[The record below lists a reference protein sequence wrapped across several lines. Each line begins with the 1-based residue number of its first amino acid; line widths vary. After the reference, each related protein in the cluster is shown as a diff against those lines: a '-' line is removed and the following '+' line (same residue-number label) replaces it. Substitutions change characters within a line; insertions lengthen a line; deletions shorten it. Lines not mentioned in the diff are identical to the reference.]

1 MGAARM
7 PPLFLEQ
14 ARCGAEFMSD
24 CSTIRVMRETH
35 EAPIG
40 IGERLLA
47 AGGANLYG
55 EANFRVVW
63 GGSRLTWMGGRW
75 TDRDEN
81 GNVIREVIE
90 SRRVPKY
97 LPVERW
103 HIERWMPAESYGSP
117 EQWCE
122 QTTEIEDGIRI
133 AALGPYPSR
142 GEYEHCF
149 TLQTP
154 GGEYLALSP
163 AACDWIVRA
172 VEWAKRQPRREQ
184 GGAIA
189 AREARRDRDWNRSAD
204 DLLDDAGPVFT
215 GAPFVTSAG

>member
-1 MGAARM
+1 MM
-7 PPLFLEQ
+7 TT
-14 ARCGAEFMSD
+14 S
-24 CSTIRVMRETH
+24 STIRVVRETH
-35 EAPIG
+35 EAPAG
-40 IGERLLA
+40 IGQRLLA
-47 AGGANLYG
+47 AGGCNSYG

-117 EQWCE
+117 EHWYA

-149 TLQTP
+149 TLATP
-154 GGEYLALSP
+154 GGEFMALSP

-172 VEWAKRQPRREQ
+172 VEWAKRQPRRER

-189 AREARRDRDWNRSAD
+189 SREARRDRDWNSEAD
-204 DLLDDAGPVFT
+204 DLLDDAGPAFS
-215 GAPFVTSAG
+215 GAPFVGVVEGGR